1 MAENALHNLA
11 SMFPDYGNHSH
22 STNTALQVDSL
33 SAQTHFSATTCI
45 YKVLKNVWTPTGCIL
60 RNLVGLLWT
69 ALLSCVL
76 LVPQASPNF
85 LSQTQQSTQQ

>member
-11 SMFPDYGNHSH
+11 SMFLDYGKHSH

-45 YKVLKNVWTPTGCIL
+45 YKVLKNV
-60 RNLVGLLWT
+60 
-69 ALLSCVL
+69 
-76 LVPQASPNF
+76 
-85 LSQTQQSTQQ
+85 

>member
-45 YKVLKNVWTPTGCIL
+45 YKVLKMYELP
-60 RNLVGLLWT
+60 LVT
-69 ALLSCVL
+69 Y
-76 LVPQASPNF
+76 
-85 LSQTQQSTQQ
+85 